1 MSGPRSEQGESLLE
15 VLIAVAIMG
24 IAVVA
29 IMAGLTTSIL
39 MSDIHRKQAT
49 AGEYARDYAEAIQ
62 SALTSSSCTSP
73 TPAAGCYRLCAAGSW
88 YENPSGFSVPAGYGK
103 SVVAGTSRYWNGT
116 AWQSACSTDAGLQ
129 QLTVQVASAD
139 GRASERV
146 VVVLRRPCRMED
158 SLCG

>member
-1 MSGPRSEQGESLLE
+1 VTGTDERGESLIE

-24 IAVVA
+24 LAVVA

-39 MSDIHRKQAT
+39 MSDNHRKQAT

-62 SALTSSSCTSP
+62 TALAASTCTAS
-73 TPAAGCYRLCAAGSW
+73 TPAAGCYKLCAAGSW
-88 YENPSGFSVPAGYGK
+88 YENPTGFSVPTSYGK
-103 SVVAGTSRYWNGT
+103 SVVASSLKYWNGSG
-116 AWQSACSTDAGLQ
+116 WQSTCGTDNGLQ
-129 QLTVQVASAD
+129 QLTVQVASTD

-146 VVVLRRPCRMED
+146 VLVLRRPCRMQD